1 MKTQSRHPTRRQL
14 IGLLSAVCL
23 FSLPLTTFP
32 ANASLI
38 PSNID
43 FGSIGAGGLSDI
55 GSLGDIIGDLGI
67 NLPDISSILGDITAG
82 IPDLSIGGLEDIFN
96 IGTIDLGS
104 ILGDMGLPDPGDILG
119 DILGGENCFLPQ
131 NCPGG
136 NNTPGGGTNT
146 PGENTPPVLSVLGG
160 ASASI
165 TPGVNP
171 TVAANVDAV
180 GTLTEAMTAIGL
192 SEDGQ
197 AATKQRLITA
207 QTGADNSKALVE
219 QSIQAL
225 AQQAEAADQV
235 VASTNEQTSTQ
246 DVLKTALSGMVSLQV
261 ATSSQVAYGR
271 QQDAINT
278 QLSVL
283 DLHFGRE
290 IRDGTFVNGKNLQL
304 LNQQL
309 NQSIQR
315 DMATSSAA
323 TEDAARTTRL
333 VHVMR

>member
-1 MKTQSRHPTRRQL
+1 MKTQSRNPTRPQL
-14 IGLLSAVCL
+14 IGVLSAVCL
-23 FSLPLTTFP
+23 LSLPITASP

-43 FGSIGAGGLSDI
+43 FGSIGAGGLGDI
-55 GSLGDIIGDLGI
+55 GGLSDIIGDLGI

-96 IGTIDLGS
+96 IGNIDLGS
-104 ILGDMGLPDPGDILG
+104 ILGDMGLPDPGEIFDDILG

-131 NCPGG
+131 SCPGG
-136 NNTPGGGTNT
+136 NNTPGET
-146 PGENTPPVLSVLGG
+146 TPPVLSVLGG

-197 AATKQRLITA
+197 AATKQRLTAA

-261 ATSSQVAYGR
+261 TTSSQVAYGR

-315 DMATSSAA
+315 DMATSAGAA
-323 TEDAARTTRL
+323 EDAARTTRL

>member
-1 MKTQSRHPTRRQL
+1 MKKHPYTRRRL
-14 IGLLSAVCL
+14 LGVLSALCLLS
-23 FSLPLTTFP
+23 LPATP
-32 ANASLI
+32 ARASLI
-38 PSNID
+38 PGNID
-43 FGSIGAGGLSDI
+43 FGSIGAGGLGNI
-55 GSLGDIIGDLGI
+55 GGLGDIMGDLGI
-67 NLPDISSILGDITAG
+67 NLPDISGVLGDITAG

-96 IGTIDLGS
+96 IGDLDLGD
-104 ILGDMGLPDPGDILG
+104 ILGDMGLPDLDDLFDGILG
-119 DILGGENCFLPQ
+119 DVLGGNCFLPQ
-131 NCPGG
+131 GCGGNPGGGATTPGG
-136 NNTPGGGTNT
+136 N
-146 PGENTPPVLSVLGG
+146 EVPVLSVLGG

-180 GTLTEAMTAIGL
+180 GSLTEAMTALGL
-192 SEDGQ
+192 SEAGQ
-197 AATKQRLITA
+197 AATKQRLTAA
-207 QTGADNSKALVE
+207 QTGADNSKALVD
-219 QSIQAL
+219 QSVEAL
-225 AQQAEAADQV
+225 AQQATAADQV
-235 VASTNEQTSTQ
+235 VAATNEQTSTQ

-271 QQDAINT
+271 QQDAINA

-315 DMATSSAA
+315 DMATAAGA